1 MRISADLSQ
10 EEIDE
15 SEELLSRRPGDEAR
29 EFAVKITKTRII
41 RSRKSKKT
49 KEKKRSVKMA
59 VVDFLIMK
67 RTRRVEM
74 ITLIQ
79 VK

>member
-49 KEKKRSVKMA
+49 KEKKRSVSGLGKK
-59 VVDFLIMK
+59 VVDK
-67 RTRRVEM
+67 KDEDEGEE
-74 ITLIQ
+74 Q
-79 VK
+79 GE

>member
-49 KEKKRSVKMA
+49 KEKKRSVSGPGKK
-59 VVDFLIMK
+59 VVDK
-67 RTRRVEM
+67 KDEDEGEE
-74 ITLIQ
+74 Q
-79 VK
+79 GE

>member
-49 KEKKRSVKMA
+49 KEKKRSASGLGKK
-59 VVDFLIMK
+59 VVDK
-67 RTRRVEM
+67 KDEDEGEE
-74 ITLIQ
+74 Q
-79 VK
+79 GE